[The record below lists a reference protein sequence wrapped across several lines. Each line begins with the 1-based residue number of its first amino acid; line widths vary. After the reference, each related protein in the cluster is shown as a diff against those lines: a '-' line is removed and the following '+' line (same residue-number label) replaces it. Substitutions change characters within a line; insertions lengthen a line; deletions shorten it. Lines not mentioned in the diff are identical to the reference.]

1 MDANTLSTSSI
12 PGASRVLQIAGAVG
26 SVLALAILGASIL
39 LRLTTAVGEDGVLA
53 STLSPAVE
61 GAIRLVHRLSASGV
75 GLLALLATLLCWRRP
90 AVAVAIRPT
99 AGIVA
104 ATVVLALIG
113 PLTPGYRYAAV
124 TVANVVGGTV
134 LLASFWWLR
143 ESLAT
148 ATLRIPPGHPMLR
161 TTFGVL
167 FLHVGLGAAASALEM
182 RAIHWVAFL
191 HVGTAMLTS
200 LLVGAILW
208 DRRAYKPLAQWVR
221 TLAAVLVAQVV
232 LGLLLLWIGG
242 RPPPALGLV
251 HAMLSPLLAVGLVSI
266 AQRDAMER
274 LDASSKELR

>member
-1 MDANTLSTSSI
+1 MDASTLSTSSS
-12 PGASRVLQIAGAVG
+12 PGPFRVLQITGAVG
-26 SVLALAILGASIL
+26 SVLALAILGTSIF
-39 LRLTTAVGEDGVLA
+39 LRLTTDVGTSGILA
-53 STLSPAVE
+53 STLPPAVE
-61 GAIRLVHRLSASGV
+61 GAARLVHRLSASGV

-104 ATVVLALIG
+104 ATVVLAIIG
-113 PLTPGYRYAAV
+113 PLTPGYRFIAV
-124 TVANVVGGTV
+124 TAANVVGGTV

-148 ATLRIPPGHPMLR
+148 AHTPHPPSHPMLR

-182 RAIHWVAFL
+182 RNIHWVAFL

-208 DRRAYKPLAQWVR
+208 DRRAHKPLAKWVR
-221 TLAAVLVAQVV
+221 ALAALLAVQLV

-242 RPPPALGLV
+242 RPPGLGLV
-251 HAMLSPLLAVGLVSI
+251 HAMLSPLLAAGLVSM
-266 AQRDAMER
+266 AQRDSMEG
-274 LDASSKELR
+274 LDAPSKESR